1 MINNCEQRAIDREWT
16 LARTNACHLSVIN
29 SEMGE
34 IRDELIDINLTIQKI
49 SLNQTAI
56 LGVFMAIGIAI
67 ISLVIKKMW
76 GKK

>member
-16 LARTNACHLSVIN
+16 LTRTNACHIGVIN

-34 IRDELIDINLTIQKI
+34 IRDELILLNLT
-49 SLNQTAI
+49 QTAI
-56 LGVFMAIGIAI
+56 LWVFMAIGIAI
-67 ISLVIKKMW
+67 ISLVINKMW